1 MTAVLPLY
9 ALAGSPYEFSR
20 TTDHIDRAILS
31 TDAWL
36 TQHGLRQGKIPRKMR
51 LHSH

>member
-1 MTAVLPLY
+1 VVPPLWP
-9 ALAGSPYEFSR
+9 LLGSPLRFLANR
-20 TTDHIDRAILS
+20 PDHIGHAILS

-51 LHSH
+51 LRSH